1 MIFDFPLFC
10 ALIPTS
16 LLSSKLGFNYTTH
29 QWICTNCGNT
39 EQAVCS
45 TCGCEMV
52 YFSLHYNALLRL
64 VVCVISSQLTQPIK
78 IAHSGPENLKKSR
91 QKKTHENK

>member
-10 ALIPTS
+10 ALIPTTLHYFLPKNLDDS
-16 LLSSKLGFNYTTH
+16 ITPI

-39 EQAVCS
+39 EQAVCT

-52 YFSLHYNALLRL
+52 YCT
-64 VVCVISSQLTQPIK
+64 VW
-78 IAHSGPENLKKSR
+78 HSGTSVAL
-91 QKKTHENK
+91 